1 MLETVLNTTLFSA
14 AWYPSL
20 SEEKVKTKLQAL
32 YNKCIIFCWNID
44 YWPHIFVQ
52 EFEKLNW
59 LSVSI
64 IQWFQVCQIRIRI
77 PISKLKQTQRN
88 INDERY
94 LTFCSV
100 CIEYPN
106 LKLEDIFLL
115 ENFCKWF
122 RQYFFKQLKKKESSL
137 PTLAA
142 LCYFSIMT

>member
-1 MLETVLNTTLFSA
+1 M
-14 AWYPSL
+14 
-20 SEEKVKTKLQAL
+20 
-32 YNKCIIFCWNID
+32 
-44 YWPHIFVQ
+44 Q
-52 EFEKLNW
+52 ELEKLNW

-77 PISKLKQTQRN
+77 PLSKLEQTQRN

-100 CIEYPN
+100 CVEHPN

-122 RQYFFKQLKKKESSL
+122 RQYFFTQLKKKESSL

-142 LCYFSIMT
+142 LCYFFIMTY